1 MAGFRLAATDVEWS
15 AGDGPEV
22 RAPIE
27 AILLVL
33 TGRLVALPQLDGEG
47 AAGLTAQLSAAPS

>member
-1 MAGFRLAATDVEWS
+1 
-15 AGDGPEV
+15 V

-33 TGRLVALPQLDGEG
+33 TGRLVALPRLDGEG
-47 AAGLTAQLSAAPS
+47 AAGLVARLSPVPS